1 MDLYERVGKEAGID
15 AVVDEFYKLVLQD
28 DLVKGFFAKTDMKMQ
43 ARKQKQFFNHVLGG
57 KNYYGKNMKVAHKG
71 MGVRDVHFNR
81 IAELLA
87 KAMSNLGV
95 KDKEI
100 QEVLAIVATTHD
112 DICENPVIE
121 WNLQAVAIAVG
132 LAAVGGFIFYKY
144 YK

>member
-1 MDLYERVGKEAGID
+1 
-15 AVVDEFYKLVLQD
+15 
-28 DLVKGFFAKTDMKMQ
+28 
-43 ARKQKQFFNHVLGG
+43 
-57 KNYYGKNMKVAHKG
+57 MKVAHKG